1 MTTFHFRALQAV
13 QAVDI
18 FFRCLGRSALGLRW
32 KPGGAGANDLALFA
46 SDMASTAGASPK
58 NFLSEEMTSSPPAEV

>member
-46 SDMASTAGASPK
+46 SDMASTSPK
-58 NFLSEEMTSSPPAEV
+58 KFLSEEMTSSPPAEV